1 MWQKLNNKGL
11 GFCLV
16 TPREAVGLSYASLGC
31 PYLEHICPRYSKE
44 TSTLVD
50 SGASL
55 TIINASSVETNSA
68 CRGQLVEAHVYDGSR
83 DVPNK
88 WPCVTITCLSNSV
101 PVQALVIRGVCYE
114 LLLPRSAISGLH
126 HSIYWTG
133 KQKQKKS
140 AKVSVR
146 LQLHH
151 RRYCGSH
158 CQEKK
163 LRYFTWNY
171 YTWEDISRKLQS
183 SRYLLS

>member
-1 MWQKLNNKGL
+1 M
-11 GFCLV
+11 
-16 TPREAVGLSYASLGC
+16 TPREAVGLSHASLGC
-31 PYLEHICPRYSKE
+31 PYLEHICSRYGKE

-55 TIINASSVETNSA
+55 MIINASSVETKSA
-68 CRGQLVEAHVYDGSR
+68 RRGRLVEVHVHNGSR
-83 DVPNK
+83 DVLNK
-88 WPCVTITCLSNSV
+88 LPCVTITCLSNSV
-101 PVQALVIRGVCYE
+101 PVQALVIKGVCYE

-126 HSIYWTG
+126 HSTYWTG

-146 LQLHH
+146 LQLHLQ
-151 RRYCGSH
+151 RDCGSH

-171 YTWEDISRKLQS
+171 YTWEDISRQLQS